1 MKRKFLRIVSAVLVL
16 CMVSV
21 PAFMALAAEE
31 KTSFEFSFDSEY
43 TAAKV
48 TFADFRSLVNEQ
60 KTNIPIPGVKKTVF
74 PGGEISE
81 DMVPQGIC
89 VARKYVLVTAY
100 DHEGVHNSVLYII
113 SIENRNSPELVST
126 MVLPDK
132 NHVGGV
138 TFDGE
143 YVWLAKSTSKKL
155 SAIKFD
161 TIENA
166 ANSKNGSYVLNEYYK
181 NVSCDTTA
189 SFVTYY
195 NGVIWVGL
203 FDEANDGTL
212 YGYNLVKNGEDF
224 SLSQKYILPVPRQTQ
239 GAAFTERDGKLYLM
253 TSSSYGVFIPSKLCL
268 FEVALGSDV
277 TKVTQVKQFEFP
289 PMAEEIE
296 FYNGSLFVMFES
308 AAKEYSTGSGKALMP
323 IDRICVLDEVR
334 ILSMESTGIV
344 SFFDQLLEK
353 IYNAIMMFFNNI
365 AKIFK

>member
-1 MKRKFLRIVSAVLVL
+1 MKRKFLKIVSVIMVL

-21 PAFMALAAEE
+21 PAFMSAAADE
-31 KTSFEFSFDSEY
+31 KTSFEFSFNSEY

-48 TFADFRSLVNEQ
+48 AFTDFRTLVNEQ
-60 KTNIPIPGVKKTVF
+60 KTNIPIPGIKKTVF
-74 PGGEISE
+74 ANGESSE

-89 VARKYVLVTAY
+89 VAGKYVLVTAY
-100 DHEGVHNSVLYII
+100 DHEGKFNSVLYII
-113 SIENRNSPELVST
+113 SIENRNNPELMST

-155 SAIKFD
+155 SAIKFE

-166 ANSKNGSYVLNEYYK
+166 ANSANDCYVLKQYYK
-181 NVSCDTTA
+181 NVDCDTTA

-195 NGVIWVGL
+195 GGLIWVGL
-203 FDEANDGTL
+203 FDSANEGTL
-212 YGYNLVKNGEDF
+212 YGYNLVKNGEAF
-224 SLSQKYILPVPRQTQ
+224 SLSQKYVLPVPRQTQ

-253 TSSSYGVFIPSKLCL
+253 TSSSYGAFIPSKLCL
-268 FEVALGSDV
+268 FEVILGSDV
-277 TKVTQVKQFEFP
+277 MKVTQVKQFEFP
-289 PMAEEIE
+289 PMTEEIE

-308 AAKEYSTGSGKALMP
+308 AAKEYSTGDDKALMP
-323 IDRICVLDEVR
+323 IDRVCVLDEVR
-334 ILSMESTGIV
+334 LLSMESKGIV

-353 IYNAIMMFFNNI
+353 IYNTIMMFFNNI